1 MLSSEIFT
9 TRAGR
14 KKFQLKVACWDVRI
28 WLQKGILEN
37 INARLG
43 INVLRISEERWP
55 GEDDYKNDYFRIIY
69 SRAGN
74 G

>member
-14 KKFQLKVACWDVRI
+14 KKFQLKVVCWNVRT

-37 INARLG
+37 IDARLG
-43 INVLRISEERWP
+43 INVLGISEERWP
-55 GEDDYKNDYFRIIY
+55 GEDDYKNDYFRLE
-69 SRAGN
+69 
-74 G
+74 